1 MRSGKRGRRT
11 ARVVLILTIA
21 AGVAL
26 AIAGGGQALADTVWG
41 QGQASVSVAVPA
53 GN

>member
-1 MRSGKRGRRT
+1 MLTGKRGRRT